1 MPGTIKSSIGFG
13 TLLLDG
19 IGDTIRVSLSDDP
32 VKEVKVGNEILK
44 SLGLRNR
51 GVKIISCPSCA
62 RQGFQVI
69 DTVKI
74 LEKKLSHIKTP
85 VTLSIIGCVVNGPGE
100 AAYTDIGITGGGKG
114 NNMLYLSGLQT
125 EKVPTENIIE
135 KVVEE
140 VQKKVSEL
148 EKNKMIPRKTIED
161 LIDKHSL
168 LEKDLSSGNIDK
180 KIFAEKSKEYSDLN
194 EIIHDTKKYLS
205 FEKDKKELEKIIDD
219 ISSDEELKKMAKLEL
234 EELNEENKKNEKKL
248 KLFLLPKDEADKKNA
263 IIEIRA
269 GTGGLE
275 ASLFA
280 ADLFRMYEKVSNK
293 KKWSLELISISRSE
307 AGGLK
312 EVIASI
318 KGTNIYSTLKYE
330 SGVHRVQRVPDT
342 ETQGRVHTSAATVA
356 VLPEAEEVDLKINES
371 DLRIDVFRAGGPGGQ
386 SVNTT
391 DSAVRITHIPTG
403 LSVSQQDEKSQHKNK
418 AKGMKILRSRL
429 YELER
434 SRIDLERSK
443 DRKSKIGTGDRSER
457 IRTYNF
463 PQGRV
468 TDHRINLT
476 LHKLDEFLE
485 GEVFDEMIE
494 TLTLQAQE
502 ESLSNL

>member
-1 MPGTIKSSIGFG
+1 
-13 TLLLDG
+13 
-19 IGDTIRVSLSDDP
+19 
-32 VKEVKVGNEILK
+32 
-44 SLGLRNR
+44 
-51 GVKIISCPSCA
+51 
-62 RQGFQVI
+62 
-69 DTVKI
+69 
-74 LEKKLSHIKTP
+74 
-85 VTLSIIGCVVNGPGE
+85 
-100 AAYTDIGITGGGKG
+100 
-114 NNMLYLSGLQT
+114 
-125 EKVPTENIIE
+125 
-135 KVVEE
+135 
-140 VQKKVSEL
+140 
-148 EKNKMIPRKTIED
+148 MIPQKTIQD
-161 LIDKHSL
+161 LLDKHSF
-168 LEKDLSSGNIDK
+168 LEKELSKEDIDK
-180 KIFAEKSKEYSDLN
+180 KNFAEKSKEYSDLN
-194 EIIHDTKKYLS
+194 EIVENAKSYIS
-205 FEKDKKELEKIIDD
+205 FDKDKAELEKILLDQNSDD
-219 ISSDEELKKMAKLEL
+219 EIKKMAEV
-234 EELNEENKKNEKKL
+234 ELNDLQSEYKKNEKRL
-248 KLFLLPKDEADKKNA
+248 KLFLIPKDEADKKNA

-280 ADLFRMYEKVSNK
+280 SDLFKMYEKVSHK
-293 KKWSLELISISRSE
+293 KKWILEIISISKSE

-356 VLPEAEEVDLKINES
+356 VLPEAEEVDVNIKEA

-418 AKGMKILRSRL
+418 AKGMKILRARL

-434 SRIDLERSK
+434 SRIDQERSK

-468 TDHRINLT
+468 TDHRINFT
-476 LHKLDEFLE
+476 LHKLEEFLE
-485 GEVFDEMIE
+485 GEIFDEMIE
-494 TLTLQAQE
+494 SLTLRAQE

>member
-1 MPGTIKSSIGFG
+1 MIP
-13 TLLLDG
+13 
-19 IGDTIRVSLSDDP
+19 
-32 VKEVKVGNEILK
+32 LK
-44 SLGLRNR
+44 
-51 GVKIISCPSCA
+51 
-62 RQGFQVI
+62 
-69 DTVKI
+69 T
-74 LEKKLSHIKTP
+74 
-85 VTLSIIGCVVNGPGE
+85 
-100 AAYTDIGITGGGKG
+100 
-114 NNMLYLSGLQT
+114 
-125 EKVPTENIIE
+125 
-135 KVVEE
+135 VEE
-140 VQKKVSEL
+140 
-148 EKNKMIPRKTIED
+148 
-161 LIDKHSL
+161 LIAKHSM

-180 KIFAEKSKEYSDLN
+180 KLFAEKSKEYSDLN
-194 EIIHDTKKYLS
+194 EIIDDAKKYVS
-205 FEKDKKELEKIIDD
+205 FEKDKTELEKILGDHN
-219 ISSDEELKKMAKLEL
+219 SDVELLKMAEIELKDLQIQ
-234 EELNEENKKNEKKL
+234 NEKNEKKL

-280 ADLFRMYEKVSNK
+280 GDLFKMYEKVSHK
-293 KKWSLELISISRSE
+293 KKWSLELISISKSE

-434 SRIDLERSK
+434 SRIDQERSQ

-476 LHKLDEFLE
+476 LHKLEEFLE

-494 TLTLQAQE
+494 SLSLKAQE
-502 ESLSNL
+502 ESLNKL

>member
-1 MPGTIKSSIGFG
+1 
-13 TLLLDG
+13 
-19 IGDTIRVSLSDDP
+19 
-32 VKEVKVGNEILK
+32 
-44 SLGLRNR
+44 
-51 GVKIISCPSCA
+51 
-62 RQGFQVI
+62 
-69 DTVKI
+69 
-74 LEKKLSHIKTP
+74 
-85 VTLSIIGCVVNGPGE
+85 
-100 AAYTDIGITGGGKG
+100 
-114 NNMLYLSGLQT
+114 
-125 EKVPTENIIE
+125 
-135 KVVEE
+135 
-140 VQKKVSEL
+140 
-148 EKNKMIPRKTIED
+148 MIPQKTIQE
-161 LIDKHSL
+161 LIDKHSN
-168 LEKDLSSGNIDK
+168 LEKDLSAGKVDK

-194 EIIHDTKKYLS
+194 EIVVNAKKYIS
-205 FEKDKKELEKIIDD
+205 FEKEKLELEKILVDKKTD
-219 ISSDEELKKMAKLEL
+219 NELLKMAEIEL
-234 EELNEENKKNEKKL
+234 EDLKEEFSKNEKKL

-280 ADLFRMYEKVSNK
+280 ADLFKMYEKVSHK

-391 DSAVRITHIPTG
+391 DSAVRITHIPSG

-418 AKGMKILRSRL
+418 AKGMKILRARL

-434 SRIDLERSK
+434 SRIDKERSA
-443 DRKSKIGTGDRSER
+443 DRKNKIGTGDRSER

-485 GEVFDEMIE
+485 GEAFDEIVE
-494 TLTLQAQE
+494 SLTLQAQE